1 MNYEKYQLKSVGNLT
16 KKVIVMSIEILK
28 NKKVPIVII
37 DESLATI
44 QKDLYFQDK
53 VDKANEMLKKVGLP
67 KRK

>member
-1 MNYEKYQLKSVGNLT
+1 
-16 KKVIVMSIEILK
+16 MSIEILK

-53 VDKANEMLKKVGLP
+53 VNKANEMLKKVGLP